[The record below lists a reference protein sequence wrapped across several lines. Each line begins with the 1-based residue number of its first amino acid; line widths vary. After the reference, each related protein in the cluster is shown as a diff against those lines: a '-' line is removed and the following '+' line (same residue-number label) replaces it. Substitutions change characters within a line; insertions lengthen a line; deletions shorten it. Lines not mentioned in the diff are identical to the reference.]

1 MTIEN
6 AYKMRIEN
14 ANKMKTENAH
24 KRTKC
29 KDLQINNLKKS
40 QIHPLKLEK
49 YEKQIIFL
57 TKPQN
62 LRFAYLEGRN
72 PQKP

>member
-1 MTIEN
+1 MQRST
-6 AYKMRIEN
+6 
-14 ANKMKTENAH
+14 NK
-24 KRTKC
+24 
-29 KDLQINNLKKS
+29 QPKKS
-40 QIHPLKLEK
+40 QIHQLKLEK